1 MSHATRHC
9 TTPTPPTTHHPPHP
23 HPQLHLTPPHLNPT
37 APTSPHLTSP
47 HLTTPHLTSPQP
59 QPQPHLT
66 SPHLTSPHIPCACG
80 TLTEPLEDDE
90 EILLAIAAE
99 LSRFIP
105 LVGGAAHAHTILP
118 PLEALAQT
126 EEVSTNLPLQPTAT
140 IITTTIA
147 SCCRHRHPL
156 FTSFSA
162 RRAGSNRGS
171 AYSHH
176 HHPRP
181 PFSPRSFNT
190 TAHQTPP
197 FTTH

>member
-1 MSHATRHC
+1 MPLHITTQLDTKHRATSTSHH
-9 TTPTPPTTHHPPHP
+9 TTSHH
-23 HPQLHLTPPHLNPT
+23 LCLTSHHLNLT
-37 APTSPHLTSP
+37 LNLNLTHLN
-47 HLTTPHLTSPQP
+47 LN
-59 QPQPHLT
+59 
-66 SPHLTSPHIPCACG
+66 LTSPHIPCACG

-126 EEVSTNLPLQPTAT
+126 EEVSTHLPLQPTAT
-140 IITTTIA
+140 ITTTTIA

-162 RRAGSNRGS
+162 RRAGSHRGS

-176 HHPRP
+176 HHRRP

-197 FTTH
+197 FTTN